1 MRAKK
6 QTMKTKAETLKALAA
21 HIADNCTPVDRK
33 AAFDEMLND
42 CYTFEKLGGPFACMS
57 PSRVLHECDPI
68 AYRCA
73 VNDYADGE
81 EWTEIG
87 SETYETKA
95 AEIARTEFISGLEA
109 EADQL
114 DDEIEAESKR
124 ADELE
129 KSGETA
135 DAAQLRD
142 ILEPDKADLA
152 ALRENINAA
161 VTVELYR
168 L

>member
-1 MRAKK
+1 
-6 QTMKTKAETLKALAA
+6 MKTKAETLKALAA
-21 HIADNCTPVDRK
+21 HIADNCTPIDRE
-33 AAFDEMLND
+33 AAFDAMLDD
-42 CYTFEKLGGPFACMS
+42 CYTFEKVGGPFACMS
-57 PSRVLHECDPI
+57 PSRVLRVCDPV
-68 AYRCA
+68 AYRCG

-95 AEIARTEFISGLEA
+95 TEIARTEFVGELES

-114 DDEIEAESKR
+114 DDEIKAEAER

-135 DAAQLRD
+135 DAAQLRA

-161 VTVELYR
+161 VTVELYY